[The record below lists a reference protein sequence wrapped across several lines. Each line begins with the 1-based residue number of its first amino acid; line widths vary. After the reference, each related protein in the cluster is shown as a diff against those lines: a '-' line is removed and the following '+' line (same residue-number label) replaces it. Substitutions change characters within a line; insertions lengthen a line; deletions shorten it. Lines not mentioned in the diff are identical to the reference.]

1 MKGLTQ
7 HKTVYSREMH
17 PDVYDRPYY
26 VLANPTMYTR
36 EEVAKARQVAWTSPK
51 ASEKDTK

>member
-1 MKGLTQ
+1 M
-7 HKTVYSREMH
+7 TVYSTDMH

-36 EEVAKARQVAWTSPK
+36 EEVSKARQVAWTQPK
-51 ASEKDTK
+51 KDTKNDE